1 MSKICV
7 IAHDRMKPDLVR
19 FLHERSE
26 WMWGRKFL
34 ATGLTAEFL
43 HQQQPDLDIED
54 LPAGREGG
62 FIELTRRIQQGEI
75 SLVIFFR
82 DPEIV
87 QDYEA
92 EIVAFVKECI
102 RKNIPLASN
111 RASAELLIVGMIR
124 MEASRKK

>member
-7 IAHDRMKPDLVR
+7 IAHDRMKPELVR
-19 FLHERSE
+19 FLHERSD

-43 HQQQPDLDIED
+43 HQQQPNIDIEYV
-54 LPAGREGG
+54 PAGREGG
-62 FIELTRRIQQGEI
+62 FIELTRRVKHGEI
-75 SLVIFFR
+75 DMVIFFR

-92 EIVAFVKECI
+92 EVVAFVKECI
-102 RKNIPLASN
+102 RQNIPLASN
-111 RASAELLIVGMIR
+111 RASAELLILGMIR
-124 MEASRKK
+124 MEVSRKK